1 MGRRE
6 KMKDQKRTA
15 LIQAGMQLF
24 TSQGFA
30 KTTVEQITDQADLA
44 KGTFYNYFTTK
55 EDLLVAGM
63 MIEQEGLAA
72 AERPVIF
79 ALPTVRARLEHI
91 SEWAAG
97 WISHHPELSVV
108 WCMERCRRGVELDGP
123 SGFDELLLEVV
134 TAGQA
139 AGELKPGRAAQ
150 HLAFEITALIVMYL
164 LSWYGSGLS
173 FDLPQAVRQAVETYL
188 SGALVKGE
196 EG

>member
-30 KTTVEQITDQADLA
+30 KTTVEQITVQADLA

-55 EDLLVAGM
+55 EDLLVAAM
-63 MIEQEGLAA
+63 MIEQEELAS
-72 AERPVIF
+72 AERPVVF

-91 SEWAAG
+91 IDWGAR
-97 WISHHPELSVV
+97 WISDHPELSVV

-123 SGFDELLLEVV
+123 SGFDQLLLEVV

-139 AGELKPGRAAQ
+139 AGELQPARAAQ
-150 HLAFEITALIVMYL
+150 HLTLEITAIVVTYIFA
-164 LSWYGSGLS
+164 WYGGGLS
-173 FDLPQAVRQAVETYL
+173 FDLAQAVQQAIDTYL
-188 SGALVKGE
+188 TGALVKGE
-196 EG
+196 AG